1 MTSFDHMASPPGEVT
16 RLLRQFSE
24 GNQDAVRQLVP
35 LVYER
40 LRRIAARQ
48 MRAER
53 PDHSLQPTALV
64 HEVYLKL
71 LKQKRVTW
79 ESRTQFYSVAA
90 RLMRRVLV
98 DHARQFKSSKR
109 GKGQKISLE
118 STLIYSLQ
126 QSVELLAI
134 DEALTRLAE
143 KDPRSSR
150 VVELRFFG
158 GCSEE
163 EIAVILG
170 ISARTVKR
178 HWRVARAWL
187 YAELSKK

>member
-1 MTSFDHMASPPGEVT
+1 MTSSDHMASPPGEVT
-16 RLLRQFSE
+16 RLLRQFSD

-35 LVYER
+35 LVYEQ
-40 LRRIAARQ
+40 LRRMAARQ

-71 LKQKRVTW
+71 LKQKKVSW

-98 DHARQFKSSKR
+98 DHARQFKTSKR

-118 STLIYSLQ
+118 LTLIYSPQ
-126 QSVELLAI
+126 QSGELLAI
-134 DEALTRLAE
+134 DEALVRLGE
-143 KDPRSSR
+143 RDPRSSR
-150 VVELRFFG
+150 VVELRYFG

-163 EIAVILG
+163 EIAAVLG
-170 ISARTVKR
+170 ISTRTVKR
-178 HWRVARAWL
+178 DWRVARAWL